1 MQEEAPAID
10 STTQHPGESSASI
23 WRKFVRLIHSIIALM
38 RLPVLALLVGITLC
52 CAAAGQTATSLSV
65 SSGAI
70 TVGASETLTATV
82 LSGGLPVTAGSV
94 EFRDN
99 LASPG
104 GSVLGKTPLNGSGSG
119 QLALSSVGPGVH
131 LGMGLHEISAIY
143 TGSSGLAISVSS
155 YQAVTVSGTSQ
166 LPTTTAISSTGVA
179 GNYMLTGM
187 VTALTTVLPTGM
199 VSFLDASN
207 GNAVLNTQTLDPA
220 SKGYG
225 FAAFSTAPGVGGAT
239 SVAVGDFNGDGNLD
253 LAVTNSY
260 SGTVSILLG
269 DGAGNFTTFSGSM
282 VSVGSGTT
290 SNPFSIAVGDFN
302 SDGNLDLAVA
312 NFGDGTVSIL
322 LGDGTGFFHPA
333 PTPIVTVGRG
343 PYSIA
348 VGDFTGD
355 GVLDLAVANSGDNT
369 VSILVNDGTG
379 KFSPAA
385 TPTVAVGVSPLSVV
399 VGDFLGNGKF
409 DLAVVNS
416 CGTDSLCSAPGTVSI
431 LLGDGTGNFTPA
443 TTLPVGYSP
452 YSVAVGDFNGDG
464 VLDLAVANSC
474 GNDPL
479 CNNSPG
485 TVSILLGDGT
495 GSFSSAATSPV
506 TVGVN
511 PRSVAVGDFNGDG
524 SLDLTV
530 VNFNDNTVTILKGD
544 GTGNFAPATTTPVP
558 VGVNPTSVAV
568 GDFNGDGNPDL
579 AVANFDDGTV
589 TVLHALWTESATAP
603 VSFST
608 PPSHNVLASYAGD
621 AIYTPSQ
628 STAIPLL
635 GLLNTGLVW
644 TPTYAIIQGTSL
656 SGLLNA
662 TTTYGG
668 LPATNLCSYTS
679 TPTGG
684 IVYNSTVLDVGSYTL
699 GVTCTGD
706 YPTVTGTRPLTVYH
720 TGYVLTT
727 GTNNP
732 SEGTVTPASGGT
744 YAPTLVIAISATA
757 NPGYI
762 FEGWESNAAIASTSN
777 ASTSV
782 TMNSAETVTADF
794 EAVPTFVVNTN
805 QDDISA
811 PVASNCPA
819 NPSGRGSGPC
829 TLRDALLAAAGVG
842 GNILFDPTVFSA
854 SNTAAAN
861 TITLGADGPLSIP
874 TNTILTGATS
884 GSGVTLTNLVTVN
897 GASAST
903 VFTLSGSTV
912 AILNN
917 LTIEDGTSGGNG
929 GGISNNGTLTVNQS
943 TFNGNSAIDGG
954 GIDSSGTLTVSGST
968 FNGNSATIGGG
979 ICVESGGSV
988 TVSGSTFFGNAGTTG
1003 GGAID
1008 ATVGGPL
1015 AVSSSTISGN
1025 SSTNSTGGIAGPVS
1039 SFPMSNSIATG
1050 NVNGDCSVSGGS
1062 CPANGTGGNVLGVAA
1077 NLAALGNYGGPT
1089 QTMIPLPGSVAICAI
1104 VPTGTGT
1111 DQRGMPWPVS
1121 YNVTSCQDSGAVQTD
1136 YSLSF
1141 VQQPSTTLILTPISP
1156 APTVEFDESG
1166 SPFASSVTIPLTL
1179 KDSGGNDITSLD
1191 LSGGSANTSS
1201 GVATYSPLDVD
1212 APGTGDTLA
1221 ANLSL
1226 NSTTAISSTS
1236 SPFDVTLKPTTTVA
1250 SDASAVYLVSQQSVT
1265 LSATVTSSYGAVN
1278 AGTVTFTVMQSST
1291 PIGSPVTSGTVSSGA
1306 ASVTYTLP
1314 GGTSAGGYSIQ
1325 AVYNTGGGFATSSD
1339 STHTLTVGM
1348 VTVTP
1353 TLGNLLQIYTGSPLA
1368 ATATTSPSG
1377 LTVNFTYN
1385 GSSTAPT
1392 AVGSYTVV
1400 GTISDENYQGS
1411 SSSTLVI
1418 SQATPAIPWATPAA
1432 IPYGTALSATQLDA
1446 SSAVAGTFVY
1456 NPAAGA
1462 VLGVGPQTL
1471 SVTLTPTDSTDY
1483 MPATV
1488 YITLVVNKGAPGITW
1503 ATPAAITYGTA
1514 LSATQLNA
1522 NTTVAG
1528 TYVYTPA
1535 AGAVLTAGLQT
1546 LSVTFTPTDSSD
1558 YLTATSTVQL
1568 TVNKA
1573 TPAISWATPA
1583 AIPYGTALSATQL
1596 DASSTVAGTFVY
1608 TPAAGAVPTAGL
1620 QTLSVTFTPTD
1631 SSDYTTATATVQL
1644 TVNKA
1649 APVVT
1654 WATPVAIPYGTALSA
1669 VQLDAGSTVAGT
1681 FVYTPA
1687 AGAVPMAGLQTLS
1700 VTFTPTDSTDYST
1713 ATATVQLTVNAA
1725 APAIPWATPAAIT
1738 YGTALSAAQLDASST
1753 VAGTFVYTP
1762 AAGAVLTAGLQTLS
1776 VTFTPTDSSDYT
1788 TATATV
1794 QLTVNKAAP
1803 VVTWATPV
1811 AIPYGT
1817 ALSAAQLDAGSTV
1830 AGTFVYT
1837 PAAGAVLTAGL
1848 QTLSV
1853 TFTPT
1858 DSSDY
1863 STATSTVQLTVNK
1876 AAPVVPW
1883 AAPAEITYGTALSAA
1898 QLDASST
1905 VAGTFVYTPA
1915 AGAVPTAGL
1924 QTLSVTFTPTD
1935 STDYSTATSTVQL
1948 TVNEAAP
1955 VVVWAAPTAISYG
1968 TALSATQLNANTTVA
1983 GTYVY
1988 TPAAGVV
1995 LTAGLQT
2002 LSVTFTPTD
2011 STDYSTATST
2021 VQLTVNKVA
2030 PVVTWATPVAIPY
2043 GTALSAAQLDAS
2055 STVAGTFVYTPAAGA
2070 VLTAGLQTLSVTFT
2084 PADSTDYSTATA
2096 TVQLTVNKAAP
2107 VVTWATPVAIPYGTA
2122 LSAVQL
2128 DAGSTVAGTFVYTP
2142 AAGAV
2147 LTAGLQTLSVTFTPT
2162 DSTDYSTATATVT
2175 LTVNKA
2181 TPAIPWTTPAA
2192 IPYGTALS
2200 AAQLDASSTVA
2211 GTYVYSPAAGA
2222 VLTAGL
2228 QTLSVTFTPTDS
2240 TDYSTATATVQLTV
2254 NMATPAV
2261 TWATPVAIPYG
2272 TALSAVQLDAGSTVA
2287 GTFVYTPAAGAVL
2300 TAGLQTLS
2308 VTFTPTDSTDYST
2321 ATSTVQL
2328 TVNKAAPAIPW
2339 ATPAAITYGTTLSAA
2354 QLDASSTVA
2363 GTYVYSPAAGAVLTA
2378 GSQTLSV
2385 TFTPTDSSDYS
2396 TATATVTLT
2405 VNKATPAITLATPAA
2420 ISYGTALSAAQLDA
2434 SSVVAGTYVYTPA
2447 VGAVLTAGS
2456 QTLSVTFT
2464 PTDSSDYSTATST
2477 VQLTVNKAA
2486 PVVTWAAPA
2495 AITYGTA
2502 LSAAQLNAGSTVGGT
2517 YVYTPAAGA
2526 VPTAGLQTLSVTF
2539 TPTDSSDYS
2548 TATSTVQLTVNEAA
2562 PVVTWATPAAITYG
2576 TALSAAQLD
2585 AGSTVAGTYVYTPA
2599 AGAVPTAGLQT
2610 LSVTFTPTDSSD
2622 YSTVT
2627 ATVTLTVN
2635 KAAAT
2640 VTLGSLSQ
2648 IYTGSPLAAT
2658 ATTVPSGLTV
2668 NITYNGSSAAPT
2680 AAGNYA
2686 VVETISDTNYQGSSS
2701 NTLVISKAAPVV
2713 TWVAPAAIPYGT
2725 ALSAAQLDANSVVA
2739 GTYVY
2744 TPAVG
2749 AVLTAGPQTL
2759 SVTFTPTDSSDYSTA
2774 TATVQLTVNA
2784 AAPVIAWAA
2793 PAAIPYGTA
2802 LSAAQLDASS
2812 VVAGTFVY
2820 TPAAGA
2826 VPTAG
2831 LQTLSVTFTPTDSSD
2846 YSTATATVQLTVNKA
2861 TPAIIWA
2868 VPAAITY
2875 GTALSAT
2882 QLNASSVVA
2891 GTYVYTPAAGAV
2903 PTAGLQTLS
2912 VTFTPTDSNDYS
2924 TATATVQLTVNK
2936 AAATV
2941 TLGSLSQ
2948 IYTGSP
2954 LAATATTVPSGL
2966 TVNFTY
2972 NGSSTAPTAVG
2983 NYTVVGTISDTN
2995 YQGNSSNTLVISRA
3009 APVITWL
3016 APAAIFYGT
3025 PLSAAQLDASSTAA
3039 GTFAYSPPAGTGL
3052 TVGSQTLTVTFTPT
3066 DSSDYSTATS
3076 TVQLTVN
3083 KATPAI
3089 IWATPAA
3096 IPYGTALSAAQ
3107 LNASSTAAGTFVYTP
3122 AAGVVLGI
3130 GSQTLSVTL
3139 TPTDSNDYSTATSTV
3154 QLTVNATTQT
3164 ISFTASSTMTYGCVP
3179 ITLTATGGASGNPV
3193 TFSVLSGPGSITGS
3207 TLIINGAG
3215 SVVVAANQAGNGT
3228 YAAATQVTQSIVV
3241 NPAPSAIAIA
3251 SGASTVLAQNAV
3263 TLTATVSSPAG
3274 IPTGTVSFLDG
3285 TTPLGPGTLSGGVA
3299 TLTTS
3304 LLTVGTH
3311 SISAVYSGG
3320 TNFVAATSA
3329 VLTQCVMD
3337 ISLSD
3342 PSAGG
3347 TSQTV
3352 TAGGNAIY
3360 SLAIAPSSGTTFPVA
3375 VTLTVSGL
3383 PTTTTASLTPAA
3395 WVLSSNNPWTWTLPA
3410 NTPLTSNSQLT
3421 IQLSQSLAQTQPN
3434 GAAGGNLATRLAP
3447 FSLALLILPFAGRMR
3462 RASKRL
3468 RRAAFVL
3475 LLLVASVAAMA
3486 GLSGCG
3492 SPSVFFSQ
3500 QMESYS
3506 VTVTV
3511 SAGTLSHS
3519 MPVTLVVE

>member
-1558 YLTATSTVQL
+1558 YSTATSTVQL

-1631 SSDYTTATATVQL
+1631 SSDYT
-1644 TVNKA
+1644 
-1649 APVVT
+1649 
-1654 WATPVAIPYGTALSA
+1654 
-1669 VQLDAGSTVAGT
+1669 
-1681 FVYTPA
+1681 
-1687 AGAVPMAGLQTLS
+1687 
-1700 VTFTPTDSTDYST
+1700 T

-1858 DSSDY
+1858 DS
-1863 STATSTVQLTVNK
+1863 
-1876 AAPVVPW
+1876 
-1883 AAPAEITYGTALSAA
+1883 
-1898 QLDASST
+1898 
-1905 VAGTFVYTPA
+1905 
-1915 AGAVPTAGL
+1915 
-1924 QTLSVTFTPTD
+1924 
-1935 STDYSTATSTVQL
+1935 
-1948 TVNEAAP
+1948 
-1955 VVVWAAPTAISYG
+1955 
-1968 TALSATQLNANTTVA
+1968 
-1983 GTYVY
+1983 
-1988 TPAAGVV
+1988 
-1995 LTAGLQT
+1995 
-2002 LSVTFTPTD
+2002 
-2011 STDYSTATST
+2011 
-2021 VQLTVNKVA
+2021 
-2030 PVVTWATPVAIPY
+2030 
-2043 GTALSAAQLDAS
+2043 
-2055 STVAGTFVYTPAAGA
+2055 
-2070 VLTAGLQTLSVTFT
+2070 
-2084 PADSTDYSTATA
+2084 TDYSTATA
-2096 TVQLTVNKAAP
+2096 TVQLTVNKA
-2107 VVTWATPVAIPYGTA
+2107 
-2122 LSAVQL
+2122 
-2128 DAGSTVAGTFVYTP
+2128 
-2142 AAGAV
+2142 
-2147 LTAGLQTLSVTFTPT
+2147 
-2162 DSTDYSTATATVT
+2162 
-2175 LTVNKA
+2175 
-2181 TPAIPWTTPAA
+2181 TPAI
-2192 IPYGTALS
+2192 S
-2200 AAQLDASSTVA
+2200 
-2211 GTYVYSPAAGA
+2211 
-2222 VLTAGL
+2222 
-2228 QTLSVTFTPTDS
+2228 
-2240 TDYSTATATVQLTV
+2240 
-2254 NMATPAV
+2254 
-2261 TWATPVAIPYG
+2261 
-2272 TALSAVQLDAGSTVA
+2272 
-2287 GTFVYTPAAGAVL
+2287 
-2300 TAGLQTLS
+2300 
-2308 VTFTPTDSTDYST
+2308 
-2321 ATSTVQL
+2321 
-2328 TVNKAAPAIPW
+2328 W

-2456 QTLSVTFT
+2456 
-2464 PTDSSDYSTATST
+2464 
-2477 VQLTVNKAA
+2477 
-2486 PVVTWAAPA
+2486 
-2495 AITYGTA
+2495 
-2502 LSAAQLNAGSTVGGT
+2502 
-2517 YVYTPAAGA
+2517 
-2526 VPTAGLQTLSVTF
+2526 QTLSVTF

>member
-1858 DSSDY
+1858 DS
-1863 STATSTVQLTVNK
+1863 
-1876 AAPVVPW
+1876 
-1883 AAPAEITYGTALSAA
+1883 
-1898 QLDASST
+1898 
-1905 VAGTFVYTPA
+1905 
-1915 AGAVPTAGL
+1915 
-1924 QTLSVTFTPTD
+1924 
-1935 STDYSTATSTVQL
+1935 
-1948 TVNEAAP
+1948 
-1955 VVVWAAPTAISYG
+1955 
-1968 TALSATQLNANTTVA
+1968 
-1983 GTYVY
+1983 
-1988 TPAAGVV
+1988 
-1995 LTAGLQT
+1995 
-2002 LSVTFTPTD
+2002 
-2011 STDYSTATST
+2011 
-2021 VQLTVNKVA
+2021 
-2030 PVVTWATPVAIPY
+2030 
-2043 GTALSAAQLDAS
+2043 
-2055 STVAGTFVYTPAAGA
+2055 
-2070 VLTAGLQTLSVTFT
+2070 
-2084 PADSTDYSTATA
+2084 TDYSTATA
-2096 TVQLTVNKAAP
+2096 TVQLTVNKA
-2107 VVTWATPVAIPYGTA
+2107 
-2122 LSAVQL
+2122 
-2128 DAGSTVAGTFVYTP
+2128 
-2142 AAGAV
+2142 
-2147 LTAGLQTLSVTFTPT
+2147 
-2162 DSTDYSTATATVT
+2162 
-2175 LTVNKA
+2175 
-2181 TPAIPWTTPAA
+2181 TPAI
-2192 IPYGTALS
+2192 S
-2200 AAQLDASSTVA
+2200 
-2211 GTYVYSPAAGA
+2211 
-2222 VLTAGL
+2222 
-2228 QTLSVTFTPTDS
+2228 
-2240 TDYSTATATVQLTV
+2240 
-2254 NMATPAV
+2254 
-2261 TWATPVAIPYG
+2261 
-2272 TALSAVQLDAGSTVA
+2272 
-2287 GTFVYTPAAGAVL
+2287 
-2300 TAGLQTLS
+2300 
-2308 VTFTPTDSTDYST
+2308 
-2321 ATSTVQL
+2321 
-2328 TVNKAAPAIPW
+2328 W

>member
-52 CAAAGQTATSLSV
+52 CTAAGQTATATSLGV

-82 LSGGLPVTAGSV
+82 VSGGHPVTAGSV

-104 GSVLGKTPLNGSGSG
+104 GSVLGKTPLNGSGSV
-119 QLALSSVGPGVH
+119 QLALSSVGHGVH

-143 TGSSGLAISVSS
+143 TGSSGLAVSVSA
-155 YQAVTVSGTSQ
+155 YQAVTVIGTSQ

-179 GNYMLTGM
+179 GNYMLTGT
-187 VTALTTVLPTGM
+187 VSALTPVLPTGI
-199 VSFLDASN
+199 VSFVDASN

-225 FAAFSTAPGVGGAT
+225 FATFSTATAVGGET
-239 SVAVGDFNGDGNLD
+239 SVGVGDFNGDGNLD

-269 DGAGNFTTFSGSM
+269 DGAGNFTTFSGST

-302 SDGNLDLAVA
+302 GDGNLDLAVA

-431 LLGDGTGNFTPA
+431 LLGDGMGNFTPA

-495 GSFSSAATSPV
+495 GSFTAAATSPV

-524 SLDLTV
+524 SLDLTA

-621 AIYTPSQ
+621 AIYTPNQ

-644 TPTYAIIQGTSL
+644 SPTYAIIQGTSL

-684 IVYNSTVLDVGSYTL
+684 MVYNSTVLDVGSYTL

-762 FEGWESNAAIASTSN
+762 FEGWASNAAIASTSN

-805 QDDISA
+805 HDDISA

-819 NPSGRGSGPC
+819 NPSGTGSGPC
-829 TLRDALLAAAGVG
+829 TLRDALLAAAGIG

-917 LTIEDGTSGGNG
+917 LTIKNGMSGGNG

-1008 ATVGGPL
+1008 DTVGGPL

-1025 SSTNSTGGIAGPVS
+1025 SSTNGTGGIAGPVS

-1111 DQRGMPWPVS
+1111 DQRGMPWPVI

-1156 APTVEFDESG
+1156 APAVEFDESG

-1212 APGTGDTLA
+1212 APGTGDTLT

-1250 SDASAVYLVSQQSVT
+1250 SNASAVYLVSQQSVT

-1418 SQATPAIPWATPAA
+1418 SQATPAIAWATPAA

-1462 VLGVGPQTL
+1462 VPGVGPQTL
-1471 SVTLTPTDSTDY
+1471 SVTFTPTDSTDY

-1503 ATPAAITYGTA
+1503 ATPAAIPYGTA
-1514 LSATQLNA
+1514 LSATQLDA

-1573 TPAISWATPA
+1573 TPAIPWATPA
-1583 AIPYGTALSATQL
+1583 AIPYGTALSAAQL

-1654 WATPVAIPYGTALSA
+1654 WATPAAIPYGTALSA
-1669 VQLDAGSTVAGT
+1669 TQLDASSTVAGT

-1687 AGAVPMAGLQTLS
+1687 AGAVPTAGLQTLS
-1700 VTFTPTDSTDYST
+1700 VTFTPTDSSDYST
-1713 ATATVQLTVNAA
+1713 ATATVQLTVNEA
-1725 APAIPWATPAAIT
+1725 APAISWATPAAIT

-1776 VTFTPTDSSDYT
+1776 VTFTPTDSSDYS
-1788 TATATV
+1788 TATSTV
-1794 QLTVNKAAP
+1794 QLTVNMATPAIP
-1803 VVTWATPV
+1803 WATPA

-1817 ALSAAQLDAGSTV
+1817 ALSAAQLDASSTV

-1837 PAAGAVLTAGL
+1837 PAVGAVLTAGL

-1876 AAPVVPW
+1876 AAPVV
-1883 AAPAEITYGTALSAA
+1883 T
-1898 QLDASST
+1898 
-1905 VAGTFVYTPA
+1905 
-1915 AGAVPTAGL
+1915 
-1924 QTLSVTFTPTD
+1924 
-1935 STDYSTATSTVQL
+1935 
-1948 TVNEAAP
+1948 
-1955 VVVWAAPTAISYG
+1955 
-1968 TALSATQLNANTTVA
+1968 
-1983 GTYVY
+1983 
-1988 TPAAGVV
+1988 
-1995 LTAGLQT
+1995 
-2002 LSVTFTPTD
+2002 
-2011 STDYSTATST
+2011 
-2021 VQLTVNKVA
+2021 
-2030 PVVTWATPVAIPY
+2030 
-2043 GTALSAAQLDAS
+2043 
-2055 STVAGTFVYTPAAGA
+2055 
-2070 VLTAGLQTLSVTFT
+2070 
-2084 PADSTDYSTATA
+2084 
-2096 TVQLTVNKAAP
+2096 
-2107 VVTWATPVAIPYGTA
+2107 
-2122 LSAVQL
+2122 
-2128 DAGSTVAGTFVYTP
+2128 
-2142 AAGAV
+2142 
-2147 LTAGLQTLSVTFTPT
+2147 
-2162 DSTDYSTATATVT
+2162 
-2175 LTVNKA
+2175 
-2181 TPAIPWTTPAA
+2181 
-2192 IPYGTALS
+2192 
-2200 AAQLDASSTVA
+2200 
-2211 GTYVYSPAAGA
+2211 
-2222 VLTAGL
+2222 
-2228 QTLSVTFTPTDS
+2228 
-2240 TDYSTATATVQLTV
+2240 
-2254 NMATPAV
+2254 
-2261 TWATPVAIPYG
+2261 
-2272 TALSAVQLDAGSTVA
+2272 
-2287 GTFVYTPAAGAVL
+2287 
-2300 TAGLQTLS
+2300 
-2308 VTFTPTDSTDYST
+2308 
-2321 ATSTVQL
+2321 
-2328 TVNKAAPAIPW
+2328 W
-2339 ATPAAITYGTTLSAA
+2339 ATPAAITYGTALSAA

-2420 ISYGTALSAAQLDA
+2420 ITYGTALSAAQLDA

-2548 TATSTVQLTVNEAA
+2548 TATATVQLTVNEAA

-2640 VTLGSLSQ
+2640 VTLGGLSQ

-2668 NITYNGSSAAPT
+2668 NFTYNGSSAAPA
-2680 AAGNYA
+2680 AAGNYT
-2686 VVETISDTNYQGSSS
+2686 VVGTISDTNYQGSSS
-2701 NTLVISKAAPVV
+2701 NTLVISKAAPVI
-2713 TWVAPAAIPYGT
+2713 TWVAPATIAYGT
-2725 ALSAAQLDANSVVA
+2725 ALSAAQLDASSVVA
-2739 GTYVY
+2739 GTFVY
-2744 TPAVG
+2744 TPAAG
-2749 AVLTAGPQTL
+2749 AVLTAGLQTL

-2784 AAPVIAWAA
+2784 AAPVIAWVA

-2846 YSTATATVQLTVNKA
+2846 YSTATATAQLTVNKA

-2868 VPAAITY
+2868 APAAITY

-2891 GTYVYTPAAGAV
+2891 GTYVYTPAVGAV

-3083 KATPAI
+3083 KATPTI

-3215 SVVVAANQAGNGT
+3215 PVVVAANQAGNGT

-3251 SGASTVLAQNAV
+3251 SSASTVLAQNAV

-3447 FSLALLILPFAGRMR
+3447 FSLAVLILPFAGRMR

-3500 QMESYS
+3500 QTESYS

>member
-82 LSGGLPVTAGSV
+82 LSGGHPVTAGSV

-684 IVYNSTVLDVGSYTL
+684 IVYNSTVLDVGTYTL

-1858 DSSDY
+1858 DSTDYSTATATVQLTVNKATPAISWATPAAITYGTTLSAAQLDASSTVAGTYVYSPAAGAVLTAGSQTLSVTFTPTDSSDY

-2200 AAQLDASSTVA
+2200 AAQLDAS
-2211 GTYVYSPAAGA
+2211 
-2222 VLTAGL
+2222 
-2228 QTLSVTFTPTDS
+2228 
-2240 TDYSTATATVQLTV
+2240 
-2254 NMATPAV
+2254 
-2261 TWATPVAIPYG
+2261 
-2272 TALSAVQLDAGSTVA
+2272 STVA

>member
-1535 AGAVLTAGLQT
+1535 AGVVLTAGLQTLSVTFTPTDSTDYSTATSTVQLTVNKVAPVVTWATPVAIPYGTALSAAQLDASSTVAGTFVYTPAAGAVLTAGLQTLSVTFTPADSTDYSTATATVQLTVNKAAPVVTWATPVAIPYGTALSAVQLDAGSTVAGTFVYTPAAGAVLTAGLQTLSVTFTPTDSTDYSTATATVTLTVNKATPAIPWTTPAAIPYGTALSAAQLDASSTVAGTYVYSPAAGAVLTAGLQT

-1858 DSSDY
+1858 DS
-1863 STATSTVQLTVNK
+1863 
-1876 AAPVVPW
+1876 
-1883 AAPAEITYGTALSAA
+1883 
-1898 QLDASST
+1898 
-1905 VAGTFVYTPA
+1905 
-1915 AGAVPTAGL
+1915 
-1924 QTLSVTFTPTD
+1924 
-1935 STDYSTATSTVQL
+1935 
-1948 TVNEAAP
+1948 
-1955 VVVWAAPTAISYG
+1955 
-1968 TALSATQLNANTTVA
+1968 
-1983 GTYVY
+1983 
-1988 TPAAGVV
+1988 
-1995 LTAGLQT
+1995 
-2002 LSVTFTPTD
+2002 
-2011 STDYSTATST
+2011 
-2021 VQLTVNKVA
+2021 
-2030 PVVTWATPVAIPY
+2030 
-2043 GTALSAAQLDAS
+2043 
-2055 STVAGTFVYTPAAGA
+2055 
-2070 VLTAGLQTLSVTFT
+2070 
-2084 PADSTDYSTATA
+2084 TDYSTATA
-2096 TVQLTVNKAAP
+2096 TVQLTVNKA
-2107 VVTWATPVAIPYGTA
+2107 
-2122 LSAVQL
+2122 
-2128 DAGSTVAGTFVYTP
+2128 
-2142 AAGAV
+2142 
-2147 LTAGLQTLSVTFTPT
+2147 
-2162 DSTDYSTATATVT
+2162 
-2175 LTVNKA
+2175 
-2181 TPAIPWTTPAA
+2181 TPAI
-2192 IPYGTALS
+2192 S
-2200 AAQLDASSTVA
+2200 
-2211 GTYVYSPAAGA
+2211 
-2222 VLTAGL
+2222 
-2228 QTLSVTFTPTDS
+2228 
-2240 TDYSTATATVQLTV
+2240 
-2254 NMATPAV
+2254 
-2261 TWATPVAIPYG
+2261 
-2272 TALSAVQLDAGSTVA
+2272 
-2287 GTFVYTPAAGAVL
+2287 
-2300 TAGLQTLS
+2300 
-2308 VTFTPTDSTDYST
+2308 
-2321 ATSTVQL
+2321 
-2328 TVNKAAPAIPW
+2328 W

-2486 PVVTWAAPA
+2486 PVVPWAAPA
-2495 AITYGTA
+2495 EITYGTA